1 MYDEL
6 KIGYFCFSDSAKIG
20 DEKKTNPT
28 TRIAI
33 PRIKDL
39 ITAKNSDETNFWF
52 QNSNLTAITLAP
64 ANWTGTSAPYSYVIS
79 NSKIT
84 TTNVLDLIINA
95 NTQDLIDAIGSY
107 KISGYKQETGKVT
120 IYAWGEKPSMNLSAT
135 LVVRGGL

>member
-20 DEKKTNPT
+20 DEKKTNPI

-33 PRIKDL
+33 LKPEVFL
-39 ITAKNSDETNFWF
+39 ITVFHSDEIFYSL
-52 QNSNLTAITLAP
+52 NSNLSNITLNASG
-64 ANWTGTSAPYSYVIS
+64 WSGTAAPYSYIIS
-79 NSKIT
+79 NAKIT
-84 TTNVLDLIINA
+84 TSNILDLIINA
-95 NTQDLIDAIGSY
+95 NTQDLIYAIGSY
-107 KISGYKQETGKVT
+107 NISGYKQETGKVT

>member
-33 PRIKDL
+33 LKPEVCL
-39 ITAKNSDETNFWF
+39 ITVFHSDEIFYSR
-52 QNSNLTAITLAP
+52 NSNLSTVTLAP
-64 ANWTGTSAPYSYVIS
+64 ANWTGSSAPYSYIIS

-84 TTNVLDLIINA
+84 ANNVLDLIINA
-95 NTQDLIDAIGSY
+95 NTQDLIDAMKSY
-107 KISGYKQETGKVT
+107 QISGYKQETGKVT
-120 IYAWGEKPSMNLSAT
+120 IYAWGEKPSISLTAN

>member
-20 DEKKTNPT
+20 DEEKTNPT

-33 PRIKDL
+33 LKPEVFL
-39 ITAKNSDETNFWF
+39 ITVFHSDEIFYSR
-52 QNSNLTAITLAP
+52 NSNLTAITLAP

>member
-33 PRIKDL
+33 LKPEVCL
-39 ITAKNSDETNFWF
+39 ITVFHSDEIFYSR
-52 QNSNLTAITLAP
+52 NSNLTAITLAP

>member
-6 KIGYFCFSDSAKIG
+6 KIGYCCFSDSAKIG

-52 QNSNLTAITLAP
+52 QNSNLTVITLAP
-64 ANWTGTSAPYSYVIS
+64 ANWTGSSAPYSYVIS
-79 NSKIT
+79 NAKIT
-84 TTNVLDLIINA
+84 TNNVLDLIINA
-95 NTQDLIDAIGSY
+95 NTQELINAMKSY
-107 KISGYKQETGKVT
+107 QISGYKQEAGRVT
-120 IYAWGEKPSMNLSAT
+120 IYAWGDKPSISLTAS